1 MPQLLLELLTEEIP
15 ARMQAKAQADLERA
29 VTDKLADAGLKAGEV
44 RAFSGPRRLCVVV
57 DGLPE
62 KSADVREERKGP
74 KVGAPDKAVEGF
86 LRGAGLDSIDQ
97 AEIQDGK
104 KGQFYVAIIEKPGT
118 ATTEIVAQMVPDII
132 RNFHWPKSMRWG
144 TGDLRWV
151 RPLQR
156 ILCVFDGEV
165 VPFEVDGI
173 ASGNETQGHRVMGAG
188 PFAVN
193 NFDEYSKVLSEE
205 GHVVIDREARKATIE
220 AEAKALCEA
229 DGLEL
234 VDDKGLLEE
243 VAGLA
248 EYPVVI
254 MGDMDPQFLTLPPEV
269 IRLSM
274 RVHQKYFAVHDT
286 KNGGLAPKFIVVA
299 NLKAQDGGKVIAAG
313 NSKVL
318 SARLAD
324 GVFFWENDKAIKL
337 ESRLERLGNIVFHEK
352 LGSVGD
358 KVERVA
364 ALAKELAPIVGAKPD
379 EAEKA
384 AKLAKCDLVSEMVF
398 EFPELEG
405 IVGRYLYR
413 NESDLVV
420 VDVGPSNFGLKTQ
433 FLNDGQTNETNI
445 VIADAIRDHYKPK
458 GPSDAI
464 PTEPTAVAVA
474 LADKLDTLV
483 SFWAIDEKPTGSKD
497 PFALRRAAL
506 GVIRLVLENDVR
518 IRLKPEI
525 NSHLNYY
532 TTAKFAAVGKADPV
546 GDRAEVIE
554 SLMTFFADRLKV
566 YLRDKGQRHDLIDAI
581 FALGEDDL
589 VLITKRV
596 EALGSFL
603 DTEDGANLLAGQKR
617 AINILAKEEKKD
629 GSAITG
635 EIDKKMLSEAA
646 ELSLHKALNAATA
659 KAEAALAEENFAG
672 AMSALSL
679 LRQPVDKFFDDV
691 IVNADDKE
699 VRTNRLRLLAKI
711 RDVTSQVAD
720 FTKIE
725 G

>member
-1 MPQLLLELLTEEIP
+1 M
-15 ARMQAKAQADLERA
+15 
-29 VTDKLADAGLKAGEV
+29 
-44 RAFSGPRRLCVVV
+44 
-57 DGLPE
+57 
-62 KSADVREERKGP
+62 
-74 KVGAPDKAVEGF
+74 
-86 LRGAGLDSIDQ
+86 
-97 AEIQDGK
+97 
-104 KGQFYVAIIEKPGT
+104 
-118 ATTEIVAQMVPDII
+118 
-132 RNFHWPKSMRWG
+132 
-144 TGDLRWV
+144 
-151 RPLQR
+151 
-156 ILCVFDGEV
+156 
-165 VPFEVDGI
+165 
-173 ASGNETQGHRVMGAG
+173 
-188 PFAVN
+188 
-193 NFDEYSKVLSEE
+193 
-205 GHVVIDREARKATIE
+205 
-220 AEAKALCEA
+220 
-229 DGLEL
+229 
-234 VDDKGLLEE
+234 
-243 VAGLA
+243 
-248 EYPVVI
+248 
-254 MGDMDPQFLTLPPEV
+254 
-269 IRLSM
+269 
-274 RVHQKYFAVHDT
+274 
-286 KNGGLAPKFIVVA
+286 
-299 NLKAQDGGKVIAAG
+299 
-313 NSKVL
+313 L

-337 ESRLERLGNIVFHEK
+337 ESRLESLGNIVFHEK

-398 EFPELEG
+398 EFTELEG
-405 IVGRYLYR
+405 VMGRYYAM
-413 NESDLVV
+413 EE
-420 VDVGPSNFGLKTQ
+420 
-433 FLNDGQTNETNI
+433 GQPQH
-445 VIADAIRDHYKPK
+445 IADAIRDHYKPK

-483 SFWAIDEKPTGSKD
+483 GFWAIDEKPTGSKD

-518 IRLKPEI
+518 LGLLEKTRSEMSKVLY
-525 NSHLNYY
+525 LV
-532 TTAKFAAVGKADPV
+532 TAMDTEAVSGAVWEAASEEEKQNFSAKSLPV
-546 GDRAEVIE
+546 AHDLL
-554 SLMTFFADRLKV
+554 SFFADRLKV

-617 AINILAKEEKKD
+617 AINILQKEEKKD

-635 EIDKKMLSEAA
+635 EIDKKLLSEAA
-646 ELSLHKALNAATA
+646 ELSLHEALDAATA
-659 KAEAALAEENFAG
+659 KAEAALSVENFAG

-699 VRTNRLRLLAKI
+699 VRANRLRLLAKI